1 MHCGINRQ
9 EHRARLKLLQ
19 DLMQRPLVFCDKSM
33 YRPLDN
39 VTIKRVGLV
48 KRDRPISRVLR
59 ARICVPPA
67 RPLPLGLC
75 RLRAKDG
82 RNRVDREIHIKAKTE
97 LAPDRRRQRRRKA
110 EIVFFL
116 AHLSPLQIH
125 SMALS

>member
-1 MHCGINRQ
+1 
-9 EHRARLKLLQ
+9 
-19 DLMQRPLVFCDKSM
+19 M

-48 KRDRPISRVLR
+48 KRDRLVSRVLR

-75 RLRAKDG
+75 RLRAKDR
-82 RNRVDREIHIKAKTE
+82 RNRVDREIHIKAE
-97 LAPDRRRQRRRKA
+97 AEFAPDRRRQRRRKA